1 MITLLKFPGQ
11 SIDKILENPNI
22 SHKLEKKTLVLQGF
36 SSEFFGNNHI

>member
-22 SHKLEKKTLVLQGF
+22 SHNSEKENPCDARV
-36 SSEFFGNNHI
+36 FF